1 MSTNVVSTTALMYT
15 DVSFT
20 RDPCVLEPLR
30 LSGEELQTTDIVK
43 ILGVKI
49 SKDHKWDVHI
59 SDIIKRASG
68 RLFKLTTL
76 RHFGLPVEDLK
87 TIYIG
92 FIRPHVDYAV
102 PAWHPG
108 LSEQQHAALER
119 IQKRACRII
128 SGNKFDSYV
137 DALEQCQLTSLRARR
152 EQICLQFMDK
162 LMKNPAL
169 RSCLPRSRGEDTG
182 TPLHSQGSY

>member
-1 MSTNVVSTTALMYT
+1 MNRNPKKCMYM

-49 SKDHKWDVHI
+49 SKDLKWDVHI

-68 RLFKLTTL
+68 RLFMLTTL
-76 RHFGLPVEDLK
+76 RRLGLPAEDLK

-92 FIRPHVDYAV
+92 FIRPRPLVEYAF
-102 PAWHPG
+102 PAWHSG
-108 LSEQQHAALER
+108 LPEQQHAALER
-119 IQKRACRII
+119 IQKWACRIML
-128 SGNKFDSYV
+128 GNKCDSYV
-137 DALEQCQLTSLRARR
+137 DALDQCKLTRLRTRR
-152 EQICLQFMDK
+152 EQICLQFTDK
-162 LMKNPAL
+162 LMKNAAF
-169 RSCLPRSRGEDTG
+169 RSWLPM
-182 TPLHSQGSY
+182 